1 MRDHL
6 SLAVVFALVF
16 ASMLSAQSGCR
27 APDDT
32 SARIV
37 HYVTSVLT
45 DSSRASAQVRDT
57 LGIARVQP
65 ESDHPHHGQ
74 SYVLQDRHLLRSF
87 RGSDPQG
94 AQSVCVFRRA
104 DQVCGPGS
112 ELQIR
117 SMDTAHVPRSDVQ
130 AGSVAH
136 GFLTSRRGGPAR
148 FAKSSPPVPL
158 SPYAERGNDG
168 TDCVSPLPKGEG
180 IKGVRTRAKDL
191 LVE

>member
-65 ESDHPHHGQ
+65 SQITPIRDSRTCSKIVTFFDHFEG
-74 SYVLQDRHLLRSF
+74 V
-87 RGSDPQG
+87 
-94 AQSVCVFRRA
+94 
-104 DQVCGPGS
+104 
-112 ELQIR
+112 
-117 SMDTAHVPRSDVQ
+117 T
-130 AGSVAH
+130 
-136 GFLTSRRGGPAR
+136 RRGRRVYAYSIGPTR
-148 FAKSSPPVPL
+148 FVAQDPNFKSGQWTPL
-158 SPYAERGNDG
+158 MFLDQTY
-168 TDCVSPLPKGEG
+168 K
-180 IKGVRTRAKDL
+180 
-191 LVE
+191 LVQSHMVF